1 MITELRIA
9 DLGVIKDATIGLHP
23 GLTVVTGETGAGKTM
38 IISGLGLLLGGR
50 ADPRSVRRGSERAR
64 VEGRFRI
71 QKPELLQQVSE
82 AGGEMDDDE
91 LILARHVTAGGRS
104 RAYLGGAQVP
114 ASACAE
120 LTAELVTI
128 YGQAEQE
135 RLTEADRQRQLL
147 DRFAGAAVLEP
158 LARYCGLWSEERAA
172 WTELAELRA
181 EAQSRARE
189 IDLLTFGLE
198 EIERVG
204 PGPGED
210 VALAAE
216 AARLQSADD
225 LRESAQSAVHALAG
239 PDDEAGGALAL
250 LDAARKTFESA
261 VSRDAEAT
269 QLGDRLAEASYQVT
283 DLTADLVRYLD
294 ALDSQPGRLEQI
306 AERRAQL
313 STLTRKYGS
322 TCDEVLQWA
331 ADSAVRLTQLG
342 QSDERIAILT
352 ERLEQLLTELT
363 SLAAQISAAR
373 REAATRFS
381 ELVRGELAALAMPHA
396 QLSFELAGADL
407 GPWGADRVDL
417 VFAANPGSEL
427 RSLGRVASGGE
438 LSRVRLALEV
448 VLAANREAI
457 TLVFDEI
464 DAGVGGKVAVEVG
477 RRLARLSQ
485 HTQVVVV
492 THLAQ
497 VAAFADRHYVVVK
510 ADDGQVTTSGVLAV
524 ADEDRAVELARMMA
538 GLDTTESAV
547 AHASELVELAAS
559 ARGSGHRGAIS

>member
-9 DLGVIKDATIGLHP
+9 DLGVIKDATIGLDP

-38 IISGLGLLLGGR
+38 IVSGLGLLLGGR
-50 ADPRSVRRGSERAR
+50 ADPRAVRRGSGRAR

-71 QKPELLQQVSE
+71 DNPELLQRVAE

-91 LILARHVTAGGRS
+91 LILGRHVTAAGRS
-104 RAYLGGAQVP
+104 RAFLGGAQVP
-114 ASACAE
+114 AGVCAE

-135 RLTEADRQRQLL
+135 RLTVADRQRQLL
-147 DRFAGAAVLEP
+147 DRFAGTAVLEP
-158 LARYCGLWSEERAA
+158 LARYTVLWSEDRAA
-172 WTELAELRA
+172 RTELAELRA

-198 EIERVG
+198 EIERIG
-204 PGPGED
+204 PGAGED

-239 PDDEAGGALAL
+239 PDDEAGGALAML
-250 LDAARKTFESA
+250 YTARKAFEPA
-261 VSRDAEAT
+261 VSRDPAAT
-269 QLGDRLAEASYQVT
+269 QLGDRLAEASYQLT
-283 DLTADLVRYLD
+283 DLTADLARYLD
-294 ALDSQPGRLEQI
+294 GLDSQPGRLEQI
-306 AERRAQL
+306 ADRRAQL

-331 ADSAVRLTQLG
+331 ANSAVRLTQLE
-342 QSDERIAILT
+342 QSDERIDTLT
-352 ERLEQLLTELT
+352 GRLEELRTELT
-363 SLAAQISAAR
+363 ALAAQISVAR
-373 REAATRFS
+373 HEAAARFS
-381 ELVRGELAALAMPHA
+381 ELVRVELAALAMPHA
-396 QLSFELAGADL
+396 QLSFEVTSADH
-407 GPWGADRVDL
+407 GPWGVDRVDL
-417 VFAANPGSEL
+417 VFSANPGSEL

-448 VLAANREAI
+448 VLAADREAV

-464 DAGVGGKVAVEVG
+464 DAGVGGKVAVELG
-477 RRLARLSQ
+477 RRLARLSL

-510 ADDGQVTTSGVLAV
+510 ADDGQVTTSGVVLV

-538 GLDTTESAV
+538 GLETTESAV
-547 AHASELVELAAS
+547 AHAGELVELAAA
-559 ARGSGHRGAIS
+559 ARRQ

>member
-9 DLGVIKDATIGLHP
+9 DLGVIKDATIALDP

-38 IISGLGLLLGGR
+38 IVSGLGLLLGGR
-50 ADPRSVRRGSERAR
+50 ADPRAVRRGSERAR

-71 QKPELLQQVSE
+71 DNPELLRRVAES
-82 AGGEMDDDE
+82 GGEMDDEE
-91 LILARHVTAGGRS
+91 LILGRHVTAAGRS
-104 RAYLGGAQVP
+104 RAFLGGAQVP
-114 ASACAE
+114 AGVCAA

-128 YGQAEQE
+128 HGQAEQE
-135 RLTEADRQRQLL
+135 RLTLSDRQRQLL
-147 DRFAGAAVLEP
+147 DRFAGTAVLEP
-158 LARYCGLWSEERAA
+158 LARYSALWSEDRAA
-172 WTELAELRA
+172 RTELAELRA

-198 EIERVG
+198 EIDRIG
-204 PGPGED
+204 PGAGED

-225 LRESAQSAVHALAG
+225 LRESAQAAVYALAG
-239 PDDEAGGALAL
+239 PDDEAGGALAML
-250 LDAARKTFESA
+250 YSARKAFEPA
-261 VSRDAEAT
+261 VAGDPAAT
-269 QLGDRLAEASYQVT
+269 QLGDRLADASYQLT
-283 DLTADLVRYLD
+283 DLTADLARYLD
-294 ALDSQPGRLEQI
+294 GLDSQPGRLEQI
-306 AERRAQL
+306 AERRARL
-313 STLTRKYGS
+313 STLTRKYGTTS
-322 TCDEVLQWA
+322 DEVLQWA
-331 ADSAVRLTQLG
+331 ANSAVRLTQLG
-342 QSDERIAILT
+342 HSDERIDTLT
-352 ERLEQLLTELT
+352 ERLEELRTELT
-363 SLAAQISAAR
+363 ALAAQIGAAR
-373 REAATRFS
+373 CEAAARFG
-381 ELVRGELAALAMPHA
+381 ELVRVELAALAMPHA
-396 QLSFELAGADL
+396 QLSFEVTSADP

-448 VLAANREAI
+448 VLAADRDAV

-477 RRLARLSQ
+477 RRLARLSL

-510 ADDGQVTTSGVLAV
+510 ADDGQVTTSGVVLV
-524 ADEDRAVELARMMA
+524 ADQDRAVELARMMA
-538 GLDTTESAV
+538 GLETTESAV
-547 AHASELVELAAS
+547 AHARELVALAAS
-559 ARGSGHRGAIS
+559 TRRH

>member
-9 DLGVIKDATIGLHP
+9 DLGVIKDATIGLDP
-23 GLTVVTGETGAGKTM
+23 GLTAVTGETGAGKTM
-38 IISGLGLLLGGR
+38 IVSGLGLLLGGR
-50 ADPRSVRRGSERAR
+50 ADPRAVRRGSERAR

-71 QKPELLQQVSE
+71 DNPERLQRVAE

-91 LILARHVTAGGRS
+91 LILGRQVTAAGRS
-104 RAYLGGAQVP
+104 RAFLGGAQVP
-114 ASACAE
+114 AGVCAE

-128 YGQAEQE
+128 YGQAERE
-135 RLTEADRQRQLL
+135 GLTVADRQRQLL
-147 DRFAGAAVLEP
+147 DRFAGTAVLEP
-158 LARYCGLWSEERAA
+158 LARYTAIWSEERAA
-172 WTELAELRA
+172 RTELAELRA

-198 EIERVG
+198 KIERIG
-204 PGPGED
+204 PGAGED

-216 AARLQSADD
+216 AVRLQSADD

-239 PDDEAGGALAL
+239 PEDEAGGALAML
-250 LDAARKTFESA
+250 YTARKAFEPA
-261 VSRDAEAT
+261 VAGDPAAT
-269 QLGDRLAEASYQVT
+269 QLGDRLAEASYQLT
-283 DLTADLVRYLD
+283 DLTADLARYLD
-294 ALDSQPGRLEQI
+294 GLDSQPGRLEQI
-306 AERRAQL
+306 ADRRAQL

-331 ADSAVRLTQLG
+331 ANSAVRLSELEH
-342 QSDERIAILT
+342 SDERIDTLT
-352 ERLEQLLTELT
+352 ERVEELRAEST
-363 SLAAQISAAR
+363 ALAAQISVAR
-373 REAATRFS
+373 REAAARFG
-381 ELVRGELAALAMPHA
+381 ELVRVELAALAMPHA
-396 QLSFELAGADL
+396 QLSFEVTSADY

-448 VLAANREAI
+448 VLAADREAV

-477 RRLARLSQ
+477 RRLARLSL

-510 ADDGQVTTSGVLAV
+510 ADDGQVTTSGVVLV

-538 GLDTTESAV
+538 GLETTESAV
-547 AHASELVELAAS
+547 AHASELVELAA
-559 ARGSGHRGAIS
+559 ATRRH

>member
-71 QKPELLQQVSE
+71 QKPELLQQVGE

-172 WTELAELRA
+172 RTELAELRA

-510 ADDGQVTTSGVLAV
+510 ADDGQVTTSGVVAV

>member
-9 DLGVIKDATIGLHP
+9 DLGVIKDATIGLDP

-38 IISGLGLLLGGR
+38 IVSGLGLLLGGR
-50 ADPRSVRRGSERAR
+50 ADPRAVRRGSERAR

-71 QKPELLQQVSE
+71 DNPGLLRRVTE
-82 AGGEMDDDE
+82 AGGEMDDGE
-91 LILARHVTAGGRS
+91 LILGRHVTAAGRS

-114 ASACAE
+114 AGVCAE

-135 RLTEADRQRQLL
+135 RLTVADRQRQLL
-147 DRFAGAAVLEP
+147 DRFAGTAVLEP
-158 LARYCGLWSEERAA
+158 LARYTALWSEERAA
-172 WTELAELRA
+172 RNELAELRA

-198 EIERVG
+198 EIQRIG

-216 AARLQSADD
+216 AVRLQSADD
-225 LRESAQSAVHALAG
+225 LRESAQSAVLALAG
-239 PDDEAGGALAL
+239 PEDEAGGALAML
-250 LDAARKTFESA
+250 YMARKAFEPA
-261 VSRDAEAT
+261 VAGDPAAT
-269 QLGDRLAEASYQVT
+269 QLGDRLAESSYQLT
-283 DLTADLVRYLD
+283 DLTADLARYLD
-294 ALDSQPGRLEQI
+294 GLDSQPGRLEQI
-306 AERRAQL
+306 ADRRAQL

-322 TCDEVLQWA
+322 TCDDVLQWA
-331 ADSAVRLTQLG
+331 VNSAVRLTELEH
-342 QSDERIAILT
+342 SDERIDRLT
-352 ERLEQLLTELT
+352 ERLEELRTELT
-363 SLAAQISAAR
+363 ALAAQISVAR
-373 REAATRFS
+373 REAAARFG
-381 ELVRGELAALAMPHA
+381 ELVRVELAALAMPHA
-396 QLSFELAGADL
+396 QLSFEVTSADY
-407 GPWGADRVDL
+407 GPWGTDRVDL

-448 VLAANREAI
+448 VLAADREAV

-477 RRLARLSQ
+477 RRLARLSL

-510 ADDGQVTTSGVLAV
+510 ADDGQVTTSGVVLV

-538 GLDTTESAV
+538 GLETTESAV
-547 AHASELVELAAS
+547 AHASELVELAAVT
-559 ARGSGHRGAIS
+559 RRH

>member
-71 QKPELLQQVSE
+71 QKPELLQQVGE

-172 WTELAELRA
+172 RTELAELRA

>member
-9 DLGVIKDATIGLHP
+9 DLGVIKEATIGLDP
-23 GLTVVTGETGAGKTM
+23 GLNVVTGETGAGKTM
-38 IISGLGLLLGGR
+38 IVSGLGLLLGGR

-71 QKPELLQQVSE
+71 DSPGLLQRVAE

-91 LILARHVTAGGRS
+91 LILARHVTAAGRS

-114 ASACAE
+114 AAACAQ

-135 RLTEADRQRQLL
+135 RLTEAERQRQLL

-158 LARYCGLWSEERAA
+158 LARYSTLWSEDRAA
-172 WTELAELRA
+172 RSELVELRA

-198 EIERVG
+198 EIERIG
-204 PGPGED
+204 PAAGED

-216 AARLQSADD
+216 ATRLQSADD
-225 LRESAQSAVHALAG
+225 LREAAQSVVHALAG
-239 PDDEAGGALAL
+239 PDDEAGGALAML
-250 LDAARKTFESA
+250 FAARKAFQPA
-261 VSRDAEAT
+261 VSGDPAAT
-269 QLGDRLAEASYQVT
+269 QLGDRLAEASYQLT
-283 DLTADLVRYLD
+283 DLTADLVRYLEG
-294 ALDSQPGRLEQI
+294 LDSQPGRLEQI

-313 STLTRKYGS
+313 ATLTRKYGS
-322 TCDEVLQWA
+322 TSDEVLQWA
-331 ADSAVRLTQLG
+331 ANSAIRLTQLG
-342 QSDERIAILT
+342 QSDERIDTLAA
-352 ERLEQLLTELT
+352 RLEELWTELGV
-363 SLAAQISAAR
+363 LAAQVSVAR
-373 REAATRFS
+373 REAAARFS
-381 ELVRGELAALAMPHA
+381 ELVRVELAALAMPHA
-396 QLSFELAGADL
+396 QLSFEVTRADY
-407 GPWGADRVDL
+407 GQWGADRVDL

-448 VLAANREAI
+448 VLAADREAV

-464 DAGVGGKVAVEVG
+464 DAGVSGKVAVEVG
-477 RRLARLSQ
+477 RRLARLSH

-497 VAAFADRHYVVVK
+497 VAAFADRHYVVEK
-510 ADDGQVTTSGVLAV
+510 ADDGQVTTSGVVAV
-524 ADEDRAVELARMMA
+524 ADGDRAVELARMMA
-538 GLDTTESAV
+538 GLETTEAAV
-547 AHASELVELAAS
+547 AHASELIELAAS
-559 ARGSGHRGAIS
+559 ARASAIAPR

>member
-9 DLGVIKDATIGLHP
+9 DLGVIKDATIGLDP
-23 GLTVVTGETGAGKTM
+23 GLTAVTGETGAGKTM
-38 IISGLGLLLGGR
+38 IVSGLGLLLGGR
-50 ADPRSVRRGSERAR
+50 ADPRAVRRGSERAR

-71 QKPELLQQVSE
+71 DNPERLQRVAE

-91 LILARHVTAGGRS
+91 LILGRQVTAAGRS
-104 RAYLGGAQVP
+104 RAFLGGAQVP
-114 ASACAE
+114 AGVCAE

-128 YGQAEQE
+128 YGQAERE
-135 RLTEADRQRQLL
+135 GLTVADRQRQLL
-147 DRFAGAAVLEP
+147 DRFAGTAVLEP
-158 LARYCGLWSEERAA
+158 LARYTAIWSEERAA
-172 WTELAELRA
+172 RTELAELRA

-198 EIERVG
+198 EIERIG
-204 PGPGED
+204 PGAGED

-216 AARLQSADD
+216 ALRLQSADD

-239 PDDEAGGALAL
+239 PEDEAGGALAML
-250 LDAARKTFESA
+250 YTARKAFEPA
-261 VSRDAEAT
+261 VAGDPAAT
-269 QLGDRLAEASYQVT
+269 QLGDRLAEASYQLT
-283 DLTADLVRYLD
+283 DLTADLARYLD
-294 ALDSQPGRLEQI
+294 GLDSQPGRLEQI
-306 AERRAQL
+306 ADRRAQL

-331 ADSAVRLTQLG
+331 ANSAVRLSELEH
-342 QSDERIAILT
+342 SDERIDTLT
-352 ERLEQLLTELT
+352 ERVEELRAEST
-363 SLAAQISAAR
+363 ALAAQISVAR
-373 REAATRFS
+373 REAAARFG
-381 ELVRGELAALAMPHA
+381 ELVRVELAALAMPHA
-396 QLSFELAGADL
+396 QLSFEVTSADY

-448 VLAANREAI
+448 VLAADREAV

-477 RRLARLSQ
+477 RRLARLSL

-510 ADDGQVTTSGVLAV
+510 ADDGQVTTSGVVLV

-538 GLDTTESAV
+538 GLETTESAV
-547 AHASELVELAAS
+547 AHASELVELAA
-559 ARGSGHRGAIS
+559 ATRRH

>member
-38 IISGLGLLLGGR
+38 IVSGLGLLLGGR

-71 QKPELLQQVSE
+71 ENPEQLQRVSE

-91 LILARHVTAGGRS
+91 LILARHVTAAGRS

-114 ASACAE
+114 AGACAA

-135 RLTEADRQRQLL
+135 RLTESDRQRQLL
-147 DRFAGAAVLEP
+147 DRFASTAVLEP
-158 LARYCGLWSEERAA
+158 LARYCALWTEDRAA
-172 WTELAELRA
+172 QTELAELRA

-198 EIERVG
+198 EIERIG

-216 AARLQSADD
+216 TARLESADD
-225 LRESAQSAVHALAG
+225 LRESAQAAVHALAG
-239 PDDEAGGALAL
+239 PDDEAGGALAML
-250 LDAARKTFESA
+250 YAARKAFESA
-261 VSRDAEAT
+261 VSRDVAAT
-269 QLGDRLAEASYQVT
+269 QLGDRLAEASYQLT
-283 DLTADLVRYLD
+283 DLTADLARYLD
-294 ALDSQPGRLEQI
+294 SLESQPGRLEQL

-331 ADSAVRLTQLG
+331 ADSAVRLTQLEQG
-342 QSDERIAILT
+342 DERIVTLT
-352 ERLEQLLTELT
+352 ERLEQLRTELT
-363 SLAAQISAAR
+363 SLAAQISTAR
-373 REAATRFS
+373 RQAAARFS
-381 ELVRGELAALAMPHA
+381 ELVRVELAALAMPHA
-396 QLSFELAGADL
+396 QLSFEVTNADL

-427 RSLGRVASGGE
+427 RSLGKVASGGE
-438 LSRVRLALEV
+438 RSRVRLALEV
-448 VLAANREAI
+448 VLAADRAAV

-510 ADDGQVTTSGVLAV
+510 ADDGQVTTSGVVPV
-524 ADEDRAVELARMMA
+524 AEEDRAVELARMMA

-547 AHASELVELAAS
+547 AHAGELVELAA
-559 ARGSGHRGAIS
+559 AVRALPL

>member
-9 DLGVIKDATIGLHP
+9 DLGVIKDATIGLDP
-23 GLTVVTGETGAGKTM
+23 GLTAVTGETGAGKTM
-38 IISGLGLLLGGR
+38 IVSGLGLLLGGR
-50 ADPRSVRRGSERAR
+50 ADPRAVRRGSERAR

-71 QKPELLQQVSE
+71 DNPERLQRVAE

-91 LILARHVTAGGRS
+91 LILGRQVTAAGRS
-104 RAYLGGAQVP
+104 RAFLGGAQVP
-114 ASACAE
+114 AGVCAE

-128 YGQAEQE
+128 YGQAERE
-135 RLTEADRQRQLL
+135 GLTVADRQRQLL
-147 DRFAGAAVLEP
+147 DRFAGTAVLEP
-158 LARYCGLWSEERAA
+158 LARYTAIWSEERAA
-172 WTELAELRA
+172 RTELAELRA

-198 EIERVG
+198 EIERIG
-204 PGPGED
+204 PGAGED

-216 AARLQSADD
+216 AVRLQSADD

-239 PDDEAGGALAL
+239 PEDEAGGALAML
-250 LDAARKTFESA
+250 YTARKAFEPA
-261 VSRDAEAT
+261 VAGDPAAT
-269 QLGDRLAEASYQVT
+269 QLGDRLAEASYQLT
-283 DLTADLVRYLD
+283 DLTADLARYLD
-294 ALDSQPGRLEQI
+294 GLDSQPGRLEQI
-306 AERRAQL
+306 ADRRAQL

-331 ADSAVRLTQLG
+331 ANSAVRLSELEH
-342 QSDERIAILT
+342 SDERIDTLT
-352 ERLEQLLTELT
+352 ERVEELRAEST
-363 SLAAQISAAR
+363 ALAAQISVAR
-373 REAATRFS
+373 REAAARFG
-381 ELVRGELAALAMPHA
+381 ELVRVELAALAMPHA
-396 QLSFELAGADL
+396 QLSFEVTSADY

-448 VLAANREAI
+448 VLAADREAV

-477 RRLARLSQ
+477 RRLARLSL

-510 ADDGQVTTSGVLAV
+510 ADDGQVTTSGVVLV

-538 GLDTTESAV
+538 GLETTESAV
-547 AHASELVELAAS
+547 AHASELVELAA
-559 ARGSGHRGAIS
+559 ATRRH

>member
-9 DLGVIKDATIGLHP
+9 DLGVINDATIALDP

-38 IISGLGLLLGGR
+38 IVSGLGLLLGGR
-50 ADPRSVRRGSERAR
+50 ADPQAVRRGSERAR

-71 QKPELLQQVSE
+71 DNPELLRRVAE
-82 AGGEMDDDE
+82 AGGEMDDEE
-91 LILARHVTAGGRS
+91 LILGRHVTAAGRS
-104 RAYLGGAQVP
+104 RAFLGGAQVP
-114 ASACAE
+114 AGVCAA

-128 YGQAEQE
+128 HGQAEQE
-135 RLTEADRQRQLL
+135 RLTLSDRQRQLL
-147 DRFAGAAVLEP
+147 DRFAGTAVLEP
-158 LARYCGLWSEERAA
+158 LARYSALWSEDRAA
-172 WTELAELRA
+172 RTELAELRA

-198 EIERVG
+198 EIDRIG
-204 PGPGED
+204 PGAGED

-225 LRESAQSAVHALAG
+225 LRDSAQSAVYALAG
-239 PDDEAGGALAL
+239 PDDEAGGALAML
-250 LDAARKTFESA
+250 YSARKAFEPA
-261 VSRDAEAT
+261 VAGDPAAT
-269 QLGDRLAEASYQVT
+269 QLGDRLADASYQLT
-283 DLTADLVRYLD
+283 DLTADLARYLD
-294 ALDSQPGRLEQI
+294 GLDSHPGRLEQI

-313 STLTRKYGS
+313 STLTRKYGT

-331 ADSAVRLTQLG
+331 ANSAVRLTQLG
-342 QSDERIAILT
+342 HSDERIDTLT
-352 ERLEQLLTELT
+352 ERLEELRTELT
-363 SLAAQISAAR
+363 ALAAQISVARCEAAAR
-373 REAATRFS
+373 FG
-381 ELVRGELAALAMPHA
+381 ELVRVELAALAMPHA
-396 QLSFELAGADL
+396 QLSFEVTSADP

-427 RSLGRVASGGE
+427 RSLGRVASGVE

-448 VLAANREAI
+448 VLAANRDAL

-477 RRLARLSQ
+477 RRLARLSL

-510 ADDGQVTTSGVLAV
+510 ADDGQVTTSGVVLV
-524 ADEDRAVELARMMA
+524 ADQDRAVELARMMA
-538 GLDTTESAV
+538 GLETTESAV
-547 AHASELVELAAS
+547 AHARELVALAAS
-559 ARGSGHRGAIS
+559 TRRH

>member
-38 IISGLGLLLGGR
+38 VVSGLGLLLGGR

-71 QKPELLQQVSE
+71 ENPEQLQRVSE

-91 LILARHVTAGGRS
+91 LILARHVTAAGRS

-114 ASACAE
+114 AGACAA

-135 RLTEADRQRQLL
+135 RLTESDRQRQLL
-147 DRFAGAAVLEP
+147 DRFASTAVLAP
-158 LARYCGLWSEERAA
+158 LARYCALWSEDRAA
-172 WTELAELRA
+172 QTELAELRA

-198 EIERVG
+198 EIERIG

-216 AARLQSADD
+216 TARLESADD
-225 LRESAQSAVHALAG
+225 LRESAQAAVHALAG
-239 PDDEAGGALAL
+239 PDDEAGGALAML
-250 LDAARKTFESA
+250 YAARKAFEAA
-261 VSRDAEAT
+261 VSRDVAAT
-269 QLGDRLAEASYQVT
+269 QLGDRLAEASYQLT

-294 ALDSQPGRLEQI
+294 SLDSQPGRLEQL

-331 ADSAVRLTQLG
+331 ADSAVRLAQLEQG
-342 QSDERIAILT
+342 DERIVTLT
-352 ERLEQLLTELT
+352 ERLEQLRTELT
-363 SLAAQISAAR
+363 SLAAQISTAR
-373 REAATRFS
+373 REAAARFS
-381 ELVRGELAALAMPHA
+381 EFVRVELAALAMPHA
-396 QLSFELAGADL
+396 QLSFEVTEADL

-427 RSLGRVASGGE
+427 RSLGKVASGGE

-448 VLAANREAI
+448 VLAADRAAV

-510 ADDGQVTTSGVLAV
+510 ANDGQVTTSGVVPV
-524 ADEDRAVELARMMA
+524 ADQDRAVELARMMA

-547 AHASELVELAAS
+547 AHAGELVELAAA
-559 ARGSGHRGAIS
+559 ARALPL

>member
-9 DLGVIKDATIGLHP
+9 DLGVIKDATIGLDP

-38 IISGLGLLLGGR
+38 IVSGLGLLLGGR
-50 ADPRSVRRGSERAR
+50 ADPRAVRRGSERAR

-71 QKPELLQQVSE
+71 DNPELLQRVAE
-82 AGGEMDDDE
+82 AGGQMDDDE
-91 LILARHVTAGGRS
+91 LLLGRHVTAAGRS
-104 RAYLGGAQVP
+104 RAFLGGAQVP
-114 ASACAE
+114 AGVCAE

-135 RLTEADRQRQLL
+135 RLTVADRQRQLL
-147 DRFAGAAVLEP
+147 DRFAGTAVLEP
-158 LARYCGLWSEERAA
+158 LARYTALWSEDRAA
-172 WTELAELRA
+172 RTDLAELRA

-198 EIERVG
+198 EIERIG
-204 PGPGED
+204 PGAGED
-210 VALAAE
+210 VTLAAE
-216 AARLQSADD
+216 AVRLQSADD
-225 LRESAQSAVHALAG
+225 LRESAQSTVHALAG
-239 PDDEAGGALAL
+239 PDDEAGGALAML
-250 LDAARKTFESA
+250 YTARKVFEPA
-261 VSRDAEAT
+261 VSGDPAAT
-269 QLGDRLAEASYQVT
+269 QLGDRLAEASYQLT
-283 DLTADLVRYLD
+283 DLTADLARYLD
-294 ALDSQPGRLEQI
+294 GLDSEPGRLEQI
-306 AERRAQL
+306 ADRRAQL

-331 ADSAVRLTQLG
+331 ANSAVRLTQLE
-342 QSDERIAILT
+342 QSDERIDTLT
-352 ERLEQLLTELT
+352 ERLEELWTELT
-363 SLAAQISAAR
+363 ALAAQISVAR
-373 REAATRFS
+373 QEAAARFS
-381 ELVRGELAALAMPHA
+381 ELVRVELAALAMPHA
-396 QLSFELAGADL
+396 QLSFEVTSADH

-417 VFAANPGSEL
+417 VFAANPGGEL

-448 VLAANREAI
+448 VLAADREAV

-477 RRLARLSQ
+477 RRLARLSL

-510 ADDGQVTTSGVLAV
+510 ADDGQVTTSGVVLV

-538 GLDTTESAV
+538 GLETTESAV
-547 AHASELVELAAS
+547 AHASELVELAA
-559 ARGSGHRGAIS
+559 ATRRQ

>member
-1 MITELRIA
+1 MITELRIV
-9 DLGVIKDATIGLHP
+9 DLGVIQDATIGLHP

-38 IISGLGLLLGGR
+38 IVSGLGLLLGGR

-71 QKPELLQQVSE
+71 ENPELLQRVGE
-82 AGGEMDDDE
+82 AGGELDDDE
-91 LILARHVTAGGRS
+91 LILARHLTAGGRS

-158 LARYCGLWSEERAA
+158 LARYSASWSEERAA
-172 WTELAELRA
+172 RGELAELRA

-198 EIERVG
+198 EIERTG

-239 PDDEAGGALAL
+239 PDDEAGGALAML
-250 LDAARKTFESA
+250 YSARKAFESA

-294 ALDSQPGRLEQI
+294 GLDSQPGRLEQI

-313 STLTRKYGS
+313 SALTRKYGS

-331 ADSAVRLTQLG
+331 ADSGVRLTQLG

-352 ERLEQLLTELT
+352 ERLEQLRTELT

-373 REAATRFS
+373 REAAARFS
-381 ELVRGELAALAMPHA
+381 ELIGGELAALAMSHA
-396 QLSFELAGADL
+396 QLSFELASADL

-448 VLAANREAI
+448 VLAADRDAI

-477 RRLARLSQ
+477 RRLARLSE

-510 ADDGQVTTSGVLAV
+510 ADDGQVTTSGVVAV

-547 AHASELVELAAS
+547 AHASELVELAAAARAS
-559 ARGSGHRGAIS
+559 AIVPR

>member
-9 DLGVIKDATIGLHP
+9 DLGVIKDATIGLDP

-38 IISGLGLLLGGR
+38 VVSGLGLLLGGR

-71 QKPELLQQVSE
+71 DNPGLLQRVAD

-91 LILARHVTAGGRS
+91 LILARHVTAAGRS

-114 ASACAE
+114 AGACAQ

-147 DRFAGAAVLEP
+147 DRFAGAVVLEP
-158 LARYCGLWSEERAA
+158 LVRYSALWSEDRAA
-172 WTELAELRA
+172 RTELAELRA

-198 EIERVG
+198 EIERISPTG
-204 PGPGED
+204 GED

-216 AARLQSADD
+216 AARLQSADG

-239 PDDEAGGALAL
+239 PDDEAGGALAML
-250 LDAARKTFESA
+250 YTARKAFEPA
-261 VSRDAEAT
+261 VSGDLAAT
-269 QLGDRLAEASYQVT
+269 QLGDRLAEASYQLT
-283 DLTADLVRYLD
+283 DLTADLARYLD
-294 ALDSQPGRLEQI
+294 GLDSQPGRLEQI

-322 TCDEVLQWA
+322 TCDEVLVWA
-331 ADSAVRLTQLG
+331 ADSAVRLTELG
-342 QSDERIAILT
+342 HSDERIETLT
-352 ERLEQLLTELT
+352 ARLEELRTELT
-363 SLAAQISAAR
+363 ALGAQISVAR
-373 REAATRFS
+373 REAAARFS
-381 ELVRGELAALAMPHA
+381 ELIRVELAALAMPHA
-396 QLSFELAGADL
+396 QLSFEVSSADH

-448 VLAANREAI
+448 VLAADREAV

-485 HTQVVVV
+485 HAQVVVV

-510 ADDGQVTTSGVLAV
+510 ADDGQVTTSGVVLV

-538 GLDTTESAV
+538 GLETTESAV

-559 ARGSGHRGAIS
+559 TRARL

>member
-1 MITELRIA
+1 MISELRIA
-9 DLGVIKDATIGLHP
+9 DLGVIKDATIGLHS

-38 IISGLGLLLGGR
+38 VVSGLGLLLGGR

-64 VEGRFRI
+64 VEGRFKI
-71 QKPELLQQVSE
+71 EKAALLERVSE
-82 AGGEMDDDE
+82 VGGELDDDE
-91 LILARHVTAGGRS
+91 LIVARHVTAAGRS

-114 ASACAE
+114 AGVCAE
-120 LTAELVTI
+120 LTAELVRI

-135 RLTEADRQRQLL
+135 RLTEADRQRELL

-158 LARYCGLWSEERAA
+158 LARYSDLWSEDRAA
-172 WTELAELRA
+172 RTQLAQLRA

-189 IDLLTFGLE
+189 IDLLRFGLE
-198 EIERVG
+198 EIERIG
-204 PGPGED
+204 PTSGED

-216 AARLQSADD
+216 AIRLQSADD

-239 PDDEAGGALAL
+239 PEDEAGGALAML
-250 LDAARKTFESA
+250 YAARKAFESA
-261 VSRDAEAT
+261 VSRDASAAS
-269 QLGDRLAEASYQVT
+269 LGARLAEVSYQLT
-283 DLTADLVRYLD
+283 DLTADVVRYLEG
-294 ALDSQPGRLEQI
+294 LDSQPGRLEQI

-313 STLTRKYGS
+313 NTLTRKYGT

-331 ADSAVRLTQLG
+331 AESAVRLTGLE
-342 QSDERIAILT
+342 QSDERIAALE
-352 ERLEQLLTELT
+352 ERLEGLSKELK
-363 SLAAQISAAR
+363 SLAAQISIAR
-373 REAATRFS
+373 RGAAARFS
-381 ELVRGELAALAMPHA
+381 ELVLVELAALAMPHA
-396 QLSFELAGADL
+396 RLSFEVAGADL
-407 GPWGADRVDL
+407 GPAGADRVDL
-417 VFAANPGSEL
+417 MFAANPGSEL

-448 VLAANREAI
+448 VLAADRDAV

-510 ADDGQVTTSGVLAV
+510 ADDGQVTTSGVARV
-524 ADEDRAVELARMMA
+524 AHEDRAVELARMMA
-538 GLDTTESAV
+538 GLETTESAL
-547 AHASELVELAAS
+547 AHAGELVELAAS
-559 ARGSGHRGAIS
+559 ARTSSIS